1 MRDNRISNLLQI
13 TNLQD
18 RSFTLSDD
26 YLTAPLHIDYTNAL
40 NNLDIERRRSL
51 DWLKI
56 NLNN

>member
-1 MRDNRISNLLQI
+1 MKDNRISNLLQI

-18 RSFTLSDD
+18 RSFNLSDD

-40 NNLDIERRRSL
+40 NHLDTERQESL